1 MEFSVG
7 DTVMYPRHGVGEIT
21 DIEHKELV
29 EGFADYYVI
38 DIPKKRMT
46 VRVPI
51 DKTDDLGI
59 RPTMVPAKLD
69 SVFVLLGSEPA
80 SLPNDNRK
88 RQDQIR
94 QILGSGVPLE
104 VAEAVRDL
112 VWRREQSHLTKA
124 DSDLLAWGEELLTS
138 EIAMITNI
146 DVMEAKQQIQSAL
159 TGTISVTV
167 AGLQEMALNPDP
179 APALEQINV

>member
-1 MEFSVG
+1 M
-7 DTVMYPRHGVGEIT
+7 
-21 DIEHKELV
+21 
-29 EGFADYYVI
+29 DYYVI
-38 DIPKKRMT
+38 EIPKKRMT

-51 DKTDDLGI
+51 DKIDDLGI

-94 QILGSGVPLE
+94 QMLGSGVPLE

-124 DSDLLAWGEELLTS
+124 DSDLLAWGEELLTT
-138 EIAMITNI
+138 EIAIVTNI

-159 TGTISVTV
+159 AGTMPAA
-167 AGLQEMALNPDP
+167 AGLQEMALSPDRL
-179 APALEQINV
+179 PALEQINI